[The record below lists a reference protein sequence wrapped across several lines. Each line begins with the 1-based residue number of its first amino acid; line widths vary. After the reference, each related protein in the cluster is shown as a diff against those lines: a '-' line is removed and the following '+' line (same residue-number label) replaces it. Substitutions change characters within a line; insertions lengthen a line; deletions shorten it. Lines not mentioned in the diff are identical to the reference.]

1 MLEIFN
7 EFFLF
12 LYEDHIVFVGASALA
27 FLLGPIMCSTLTSIS
42 AALVLQFLAA
52 GLCIGCL
59 TGVWASDPSLAGS
72 CYLTRSISPAGV
84 STSYDI
90 TYSLSGGE
98 LSQAGQAASSFFT
111 SALGAF
117 TLAFAVTLARGAH
130 LQDLW
135 CCDCSSPTLAPLAL
149 ARQAASH
156 WAASLLP
163 SLLGVLC
170 LALGT
175 AAGWVVVHKCP
186 CAGGSLGAS
195 PTSSAIALCCGGL
208 ALVADACSH
217 FFPAPERSPMDDN
230 TSGYVSLPAAGS
242 NR

>member
-1 MLEIFN
+1 
-7 EFFLF
+7 
-12 LYEDHIVFVGASALA
+12 
-27 FLLGPIMCSTLTSIS
+27 MCTTLTSIS
-42 AALVLQFLAA
+42 AALVFQFLAA

-59 TGVWASDPSLAGS
+59 IGVWESAPHVGS
-72 CYLTRSISPAGV
+72 CYLTRSVSPAGV
-84 STSYDI
+84 STSYD
-90 TYSLSGGE
+90 SLQWVPLTDAGRE
-98 LSQAGQAASSFFT
+98 LSQAGAAAGSFFT

-117 TLAFAVTLARGAH
+117 TVAFAVTLARSAH

-149 ARQAASH
+149 ARQASAH

-175 AAGWVVVHKCP
+175 AAGWVVLHKCP
-186 CAGGSLGAS
+186 CAGGSQGAS
-195 PTSSAIALCCGGL
+195 PTSSVIALCCGAL
-208 ALVADACSH
+208 ALLADGCSH

-230 TSGYVSLPAAGS
+230 TSGYMSLPAAGS
-242 NR
+242 SH